1 MPSPA
6 VTRITSKYLYSEVE
20 GFTARSF
27 MRAWRDNKMRLMF
40 RQIGFA
46 LAIAAATGCSHGS
59 GPASEAATSAP
70 TSSATPTP
78 AAEPTG
84 AVAGGFRGFD
94 SNDYP
99 GDATMA
105 TLHKTFAFTGYWL
118 TNPPGENSNTWS
130 GKRGLL
136 RQQGWGFLA
145 LANGRLDDE
154 ILKAQKSGTSPAQ
167 LARKDAAVAIA
178 AARREGFPPRTIL
191 FLDQEEGGILLAE
204 QAAYLLFW
212 TEAIAASDYRAG
224 VYASGQP
231 VPNGPGQTIT
241 TIEDIRAHV
250 IKNHLH
256 SIAMFAAQDAC
267 PPAPGCTVN
276 AKPLS
281 SAGVVTL
288 SPGGDLVAWQY
299 SQSPRRPE
307 LTQACGNTYAADGNC
322 YAPGVPTVLL
332 DMDLASSADPSHGR

>member
-1 MPSPA
+1 MGDKKMQRA
-6 VTRITSKYLYSEVE
+6 
-20 GFTARSF
+20 FRS
-27 MRAWRDNKMRLMF
+27 L
-40 RQIGFA
+40 GFA
-46 LAIAAATGCSHGS
+46 LAIVATSGCSRGSGTTSAGNTVPTAAA
-59 GPASEAATSAP
+59 ASSANSAP
-70 TSSATPTP
+70 VAGI
-78 AAEPTG
+78 TG

-99 GDATMA
+99 GDAIMT
-105 TLHKTFAFTGYWL
+105 TLHKTFAFMGYWL
-118 TNPPGENSNTWS
+118 TNPPGETSNTWK
-130 GKRGLL
+130 GKRALL

-145 LANGRLDDE
+145 LANGRLDNE
-154 ILKAQKSGTSPAQ
+154 ILKAQKRGTSPTA
-167 LARKDAAVAIA
+167 LARKDAAVAVA
-178 AARREGFPPRTIL
+178 AARSEGFPPHAII

-204 QAAYLLFW
+204 QAAYLLAW
-212 TEAIAASDYRAG
+212 TEAVAASDYRPG

-250 IKNHLH
+250 VKNHLH
-256 SIAMFAAQDAC
+256 PIAMFDAQDAC

-281 SAGVVTL
+281 AAGVITL
-288 SPGGDLVAWQY
+288 SSGGDLIAWQY

-307 LTQACGNTYAADGNC
+307 LTQACSATYAADGNC

>member
-1 MPSPA
+1 MRRINFLMVFAVAMVGVSGCSRGHGSAGATSPSPSEPA
-6 VTRITSKYLYSEVE
+6 V
-20 GFTARSF
+20 
-27 MRAWRDNKMRLMF
+27 
-40 RQIGFA
+40 
-46 LAIAAATGCSHGS
+46 
-59 GPASEAATSAP
+59 ASA
-70 TSSATPTP
+70 
-78 AAEPTG
+78 G
-84 AVAGGFRGFD
+84 AVGAAAGGFRGFD

-99 GDATMA
+99 GDTTMV
-105 TLHKTFAFTGYWL
+105 TLHQTFAFTGYWL
-118 TNPPGENSNTWS
+118 TNPPGETSNGWK
-130 GKRGLL
+130 GKRALL

-154 ILKAQKSGTSPAQ
+154 ILKAQKSGTSPAA
-167 LARKDAAVAIA
+167 LARKDATAAIA
-178 AARREGFPPRTIL
+178 AAHSEDFPARTIL
-191 FLDQEEGGILLAE
+191 FLDQEEGGILLPE

-212 TEAIAASDYRAG
+212 TETVAASDYRPG

-250 IKNHLH
+250 IKTHLH
-256 SIAMFAAQDAC
+256 PIAMFDAQDTC

-281 SAGVVTL
+281 ASGTITL

-307 LTQACGNTYAADGNC
+307 LTKSCANSYAADGNC
-322 YAPGVPTVLL
+322 HAPGVPNVLL

>member
-1 MPSPA
+1 MA
-6 VTRITSKYLYSEVE
+6 EITSKYLYSEFENLKHKQE
-20 GFTARSF
+20 GEK
-27 MRAWRDNKMRLMF
+27 KMWSALRNLGM
-40 RQIGFA
+40 A
-46 LAIAAATGCSHGS
+46 LAIAAASGCSHGS
-59 GPASEAATSAP
+59 DPTHAATSAP
-70 TSSATPTP
+70 SPSASP
-78 AAEPTG
+78 AQVAEPAG

-94 SNDYP
+94 SNNYP
-99 GDATMA
+99 GDANMA
-105 TLHKTFAFTGYWL
+105 MLHKTFAFTGYWL
-118 TNPPGENSNTWS
+118 TNPPGENSNTWK
-130 GKRGLL
+130 GKRTFL
-136 RQQGWGFLA
+136 RKQGWGFLA

-178 AARREGFPPRTIL
+178 AARSEGFPAHAII
-191 FLDQEEGGILLAE
+191 FLDQEEGGILLPE
-204 QAAYLLFW
+204 QAAYLLAW
-212 TEAIAASDYRAG
+212 TETVASSDYRPG

-250 IKNHLH
+250 VKNHLH
-256 SIAMFAAQDAC
+256 PIVMFDAQDTC

-281 SAGVVTL
+281 SAGVNPL
-288 SPGGDLVAWQY
+288 SPGGDLIAWQY

-307 LTQACGNTYAADGNC
+307 LTRACASTYAFDGNC